1 MFKLRKTGFTLVET
15 VIAVGMATAI
25 IILVLKLTSVIR
37 GDVAKGTVDL
47 QNLQDARL
55 IINLLRRDFSSATPL
70 YDTDE
75 NIDIRDE
82 VRNDPVRYTLMYNAH
97 QSRPIILNEHDIVF
111 CKTTVDKEGNK
122 KREEIQYSFD
132 KVNKVLNR
140 YSSSGVRSLKGLENI
155 KFDLYFHQLNGDVP
169 MILVNMLIR
178 TKSGNETKD
187 LELTTITSSIISND
201 MANLDWNWSGE
212 N

>member
-75 NIDIRDE
+75 NIDI
-82 VRNDPVRYTLMYNAH
+82 
-97 QSRPIILNEHDIVF
+97 
-111 CKTTVDKEGNK
+111 NK
-122 KREEIQYSFD
+122 Y
-132 KVNKVLNR
+132 
-140 YSSSGVRSLKGLENI
+140 LKIFENI
-155 KFDLYFHQLNGDVP
+155 YWCY
-169 MILVNMLIR
+169 IL
-178 TKSGNETKD
+178 
-187 LELTTITSSIISND
+187 
-201 MANLDWNWSGE
+201 
-212 N
+212 